1 MGTLHYGLANLP
13 ITIEDRALA
22 HIKIVM
28 LSKLRRGEGFG
39 FSWTKGHEHGGGRC
53 TAWIHPAGDLL
64 FEFSGSREPTI
75 NRDWLEVLNRSA
87 QSAAGMTVVPEPSRL
102 GAEIVDPEHLQ
113 LKEHSF

>member
-1 MGTLHYGLANLP
+1 MGTLHYGQSNIP
-13 ITIEDRALA
+13 ISIEDRALA

-39 FSWTKGHEHGGGRC
+39 FSWVKGHEHGGGRC

-75 NRDWLEVLNRSA
+75 NREWLEVLNRSA
-87 QSAAGMTVVPEPSRL
+87 QSALGMSVLPEPLHPTSDL
-102 GAEIVDPEHLQ
+102 VDLEQVPV
-113 LKEHSF
+113 KEHSF